1 MNCVRS
7 TRLMETLPNEL
18 TLDIAMKLSARD
30 CLALARSSKHQAWL
44 LNVNTLWKGL
54 AERELKYPGHLFDEQ
69 LDIMGPAQLY
79 QHLSTC
85 HHLMSIHETIFT
97 KRCGR
102 PIFPGTPY
110 CRDHCRDHSIRIC
123 PQCQTN
129 LVNVVNWKRTTI
141 LSGQQLCQTCD
152 KPKGELIVVTM
163 DRWPG
168 YYMISSESLN
178 GIIVQQ
184 LPDHT
189 VVALGRLPIGS
200 LFTGDASSLIQLT
213 HAEKNLAHEMG
224 LATRA

>member
-1 MNCVRS
+1 
-7 TRLMETLPNEL
+7 METLPNEL

-44 LNVNTLWKGL
+44 LNVKTLWKGL

-69 LDIMGPAQLY
+69 LDTMGPAQLY
-79 QHLSTC
+79 QHLSGC
-85 HHLMSIHETIFT
+85 HHLNSIHKTIFT
-97 KRCGR
+97 KPCGQ

-123 PQCQTN
+123 PQCQTK
-129 LVNVVNWKRTTI
+129 LVNVVNLKLKSI
-141 LSGQQLCQTCD
+141 LKGQQFCQSCD
-152 KPKGELIVVTM
+152 NPKGELAVTTM
-163 DRWPG
+163 DGWPG
-168 YYMISSESLN
+168 YYIISTESLN

-184 LPDHT
+184 QPDHT

-213 HAEKNLAHEMG
+213 HEEKNLAGEMG
-224 LATRA
+224 LATWA